1 MTLRVLRALLCAKV
15 NGGLDSRLR
24 GNDGVATKERPSC
37 RKDKATGVWIPA
49 CAGMTEWRGND
60 GRARE

>member
-24 GNDGVATKERPSC
+24 GNDGVARGG
-37 RKDKATGVWIPA
+37 RVGDGPA
-49 CAGMTEWRGND
+49 E
-60 GRARE
+60 GRMVGGAAESFEIVS